1 MANGIDMVPEALPMS
16 RSEEN
21 PIQQQSG
28 GSGIDM
34 WGGDGVSLSHTPIAS
49 QQKGKGTGGMDW
61 VGHTDLLGDHSPK
74 SAYGDVE
81 PKDKGVL

>member
-49 QQKGKGTGGMDW
+49 EQKGKGESGMDW
-61 VGHTDLLGDHSPK
+61 VGHQGLLSHNIVTP
-74 SAYGDVE
+74 YGSKF
-81 PKDKGVL
+81 PSDKGEV